1 MRLVG
6 EHILICI
13 SDLPHKNPSPALQ
26 TLLGFVAPALPCFP
40 WKGDVCP
47 PQANSQAA
55 VVWRAREIK
64 EPPTDPT
71 YCLPLSPSI
80 SSMPQSASYT
90 CTSRLPGLW
99 QSPALHLFAYAWA
112 GHVWIQRADRE
123 ARKKGREGRREGS
136 HRQALFIRLLG
147 GAKAQRCWGGRGGV
161 GRAHQCVIRLGTLTD
176 VDSWSWHM
184 KGIWCF
190 FYLFYFLALMQ
201 KDYLLWGWWGN
212 LYFSWMEPY
221 LALLPAFILFS
232 ISKDDRIHPD
242 ISWEI

>member
-13 SDLPHKNPSPALQ
+13 SHLPDKNPSPALQ

-71 YCLPLSPSI
+71 YCLALSPSI

-123 ARKKGREGRREGS
+123 ARKKGREGGREVTARRFSLGCLEEPRRSDAGEAEE
-136 HRQALFIRLLG
+136 ALAEPTSVLSD
-147 GAKAQRCWGGRGGV
+147 WGLW
-161 GRAHQCVIRLGTLTD
+161 QMWT
-176 VDSWSWHM
+176 VDH
-184 KGIWCF
+184 GIWK
-190 FYLFYFLALMQ
+190 AS
-201 KDYLLWGWWGN
+201 DV
-212 LYFSWMEPY
+212 
-221 LALLPAFILFS
+221 FS
-232 ISKDDRIHPD
+232 IYF
-242 ISWEI
+242 ISWLWCKKITSFEGDGGICTFLEWNLT